1 MAVMS
6 MTGFARVDGVD
17 DGASWFW
24 EIRSVNGRG
33 LDVRLRLPPGAERI
47 ELPARELVAKRVSR
61 GNVNLQL
68 NQRRAVS
75 ASAIVVNEAALSQI
89 LKVAADLRD
98 RLGAAPPTVEG
109 LLGLRGV
116 LETVEIE
123 EDDAVVEARG
133 AAQLGDLTIGLDAL
147 LEARGGEGYRLGA
160 LVEEQ
165 LRRIVDIVDIVTA
178 SRARSPDVIAGRLS
192 ELVKRLLAEKAANFD
207 EARLHQEAV
216 LLATKADIEE
226 ELQRLRAHVAAAR
239 ELLSSQEA
247 IGRRLDFLTQ
257 EFNREANTL
266 CSKSNDAD
274 VTKLG
279 LELKSTIEQMREQVQ
294 NIE

>member
-6 MTGFARVDGVD
+6 MTGFARVDGAD
-17 DGASWFW
+17 DGANWFW

-33 LDVRLRLPPGAERI
+33 LDVRLRLPPGAESI
-47 ELPARELVAKRVSR
+47 ELPARELVAKRLTR

-68 NQRRAVS
+68 SQRRSVS
-75 ASAIVVNEAALSQI
+75 ASAIVVNEAALAQI
-89 LKVAADLRD
+89 LKVADDLRD

-116 LETVEIE
+116 LETVEVE
-123 EDDAVVEARG
+123 EADAVVEARG
-133 AAQLGDLTIGLDAL
+133 AAQLADLAIGLDAL
-147 LEARGGEGYRLGA
+147 LEARGGEGHRLGA
-160 LVEEQ
+160 LVGEQ
-165 LRRIVDIVDIVTA
+165 LRRIADIVDIVTE
-178 SRARSPDVIAGRLS
+178 SRARSPDVISGRLS
-192 ELVKRLLAEKAANFD
+192 ELVKRLMAEKAASFD